1 MIEITGITIL
11 ISFFYIISRNYIN
24 NLNIILLSIIFF
36 PFLFKDKTGYLF
48 YLNFKEVYLFLVSI
62 LLYLY
67 FLLPLANKKKKLL
80 KYFYILNFIL
90 VFVPIANFLFYFEE
104 IIFSSVFI
112 SDFLK
117 SFLIPIAFSTIF
129 FTIIIYFNKENLE
142 KLFKKFYF
150 ILIIIFFEFLIS
162 LIIKNY
168 LNFEIINQIYPENI
182 FRSIFING
190 HIATQHFFT
199 FGYFLGF
206 YFYKTSNEK
215 KYLIFNLMFSV
226 IIIYNLESR
235 LTIGAFL
242 FTNLILFYSFIKNKF
257 IDEKKLIFTHYF
269 IVLLYFYLFQ

>member
-11 ISFFYIISRNYIN
+11 ISFFILLVDYIN

-36 PFLFKDKTGYLF
+36 PFLFKDKIGYLF

-67 FLLPLANKKKKLL
+67 FLLPLANKKKLL

-90 VFVPIANFLFYFEE
+90 VFVPIANFLFHFEE
-104 IIFSSVFI
+104 IIFSSIFI

-150 ILIIIFFEFLIS
+150 ILIIIF
-162 LIIKNY
+162 
-168 LNFEIINQIYPENI
+168 LNF
-182 FRSIFING
+182 
-190 HIATQHFFT
+190 
-199 FGYFLGF
+199 
-206 YFYKTSNEK
+206 
-215 KYLIFNLMFSV
+215 
-226 IIIYNLESR
+226 
-235 LTIGAFL
+235 
-242 FTNLILFYSFIKNKF
+242 
-257 IDEKKLIFTHYF
+257 
-269 IVLLYFYLFQ
+269 